1 MMKELI
7 VSGITGIVFATIGTA
22 PALIVAL
29 LVYISLRLVKTALT
43 PPLATP
49 PETSLCE
56 TTDIRCMIIDA
67 EQPNDGTSEL
77 YRRAKHIHYG

>member
-43 PPLATP
+43 PPPATP

-56 TTDIRCMIIDA
+56 TTDIRRMIIGA
-67 EQPNDGTSEL
+67 E
-77 YRRAKHIHYG
+77 